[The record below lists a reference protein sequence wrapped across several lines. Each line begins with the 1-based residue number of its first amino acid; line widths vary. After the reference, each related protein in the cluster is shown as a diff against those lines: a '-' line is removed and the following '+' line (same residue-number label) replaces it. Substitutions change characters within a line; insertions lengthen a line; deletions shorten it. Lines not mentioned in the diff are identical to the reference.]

1 MTTKTANL
9 QQRVYQAIHHHFR
22 LYGCS
27 PSYIDIGLAVGI
39 HPRHVGRPLRG
50 LMERGLLIFTP
61 GAARSIV
68 LADRLE
74 NCSDA
79 EIERAARQRGGR
91 IVWSDLPVLAETF
104 TAAVA
109 TCGIETEHELA
120 LMLDHLAG
128 DDDGAAGQSTND
140 EAEQELEGD
149 EGAARDA
156 AEEGGR

>member
-50 LMERGLLIFTP
+50 LMTRGLLTFTA
-61 GAARSIV
+61 GVARSIV

-91 IVWSDLPVLAETF
+91 IVWSDLPALAETF

-120 LMLDHLAG
+120 HLPEQVAG
-128 DDDGAAGQSTND
+128 VEDGAATTR
-140 EAEQELEGD
+140 E
-149 EGAARDA
+149 
-156 AEEGGR
+156 

>member
-50 LMERGLLIFTP
+50 LMERGLLTFTR

-68 LADRLE
+68 LADRLA

-79 EIERAARQRGGR
+79 EVERAARQRGGR
-91 IVWSDLPVLAETF
+91 IVWSDLPLLAETF

-120 LMLDHLAG
+120 LLLDHLTG

-140 EAEQELEGD
+140 EGKQ
-149 EGAARDA
+149 GAA
-156 AEEGGR
+156 

>member
-1 MTTKTANL
+1 MTKSTNL
-9 QQRVYQAIHHHFR
+9 EQRVYQAIHHHFR

-50 LMERGLLIFTP
+50 LVARGLLTFTP

-68 LADRLE
+68 LADRLQ

-140 EAEQELEGD
+140 EAEQELEGG
-149 EGAARDA
+149 EGATGRA
-156 AEEGGR
+156 AEEDGR

>member
-39 HPRHVGRPLRG
+39 HPRHVGRPLRS
-50 LMERGLLIFTP
+50 LMKRGLLTFTP

-68 LADRLE
+68 LADRLA

-79 EIERAARQRGGR
+79 EVEHAARQRGGR
-91 IVWSDLPVLAETF
+91 IVWSDLPLLAQTYGS
-104 TAAVA
+104 AVA
-109 TCGIETEHELA
+109 TCGIETEHEIA

-149 EGAARDA
+149 QGSAWSA
-156 AEEGGR
+156 AEEGAR